1 MRLLFPKEVHEMLD
15 KIRPYIVIDEELD
28 IKLKEGTPANIR
40 KMAKKCFAI
49 ADKQF
54 DEARQLDYT

>member
-1 MRLLFPKEVHEMLD
+1 MLD